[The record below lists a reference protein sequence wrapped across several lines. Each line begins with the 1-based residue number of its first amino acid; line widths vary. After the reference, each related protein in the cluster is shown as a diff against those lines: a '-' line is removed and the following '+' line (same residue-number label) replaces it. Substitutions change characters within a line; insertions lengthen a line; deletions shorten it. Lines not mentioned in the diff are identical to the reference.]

1 MLAFSMTASRNKV
14 LITFQCDEYE
24 CIVTVFKTPCS
35 RRDARKNRMA
45 PKPARQQERQGSRV
59 VLCLVLFF
67 SYFTFFYACPIIMS
81 LPFMIGSSTVNNKV
95 VCKYDERSRRFQLH
109 SRINGEEL
117 VPGSISFCLLS
128 DVLTTDPVGLLSL
141 LAFILHHHN
150 HTSSYAGRE
159 AAAQHPEEP
168 YLLMQCF
175 AFSCDSQALFA
186 VRDGIGVGGCLDSSQ
201 ALVGSA
207 TAKRTRHGP

>member
-1 MLAFSMTASRNKV
+1 
-14 LITFQCDEYE
+14 
-24 CIVTVFKTPCS
+24 
-35 RRDARKNRMA
+35 MA
-45 PKPARQQERQGSRV
+45 PKPARQQERQGSQV

-109 SRINGEEL
+109 GRINGEEF
-117 VPGSISFCLLS
+117 VPGSISFCLLP
-128 DVLTTDPVGLLSL
+128 DVLTTDPVGLLLL

-150 HTSSYAGRE
+150 RTSSYAGRE

-186 VRDGIGVGGCLDSSQ
+186 VRGGIGVGGCLDSPQ
-201 ALVGSA
+201 ALVGPASICHSRTHPA
-207 TAKRTRHGP
+207 QRLALSITACFSLGDKLPNTGEGGKPQCSLH